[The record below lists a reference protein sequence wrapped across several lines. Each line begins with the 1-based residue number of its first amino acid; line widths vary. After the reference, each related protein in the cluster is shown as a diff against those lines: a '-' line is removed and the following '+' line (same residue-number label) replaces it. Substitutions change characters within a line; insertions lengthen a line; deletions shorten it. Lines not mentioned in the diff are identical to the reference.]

1 MICNL
6 RGLSELKR
14 RALREKELARE
25 RERDTH
31 TESERASA
39 VIAAMT
45 AICLSRRRL
54 IIHVRFGESRV
65 RCKIHA
71 TLRGVSS
78 KSLPEE
84 VRAEAAVAQ
93 KRRSMIQLIII
104 NRLLRLH
111 FGLEARVCQSI
122 SERLNGRTILLS

>member
-14 RALREKELARE
+14 LYYVPSGL
-25 RERDTH
+25 
-31 TESERASA
+31 ERASA

-45 AICLSRRRL
+45 AICLSRRR
-54 IIHVRFGESRV
+54 IQFHVRFGESRV
-65 RCKIHA
+65 MYRIHE
-71 TLRGVSS
+71 TLRGNSS
-78 KSLPEE
+78 KSTAEE
-84 VRAEAAVAQ
+84 VRAEAAMVAQ

-111 FGLEARVCQSI
+111 FGLELVCQSV
-122 SERLNGRTILLS
+122 